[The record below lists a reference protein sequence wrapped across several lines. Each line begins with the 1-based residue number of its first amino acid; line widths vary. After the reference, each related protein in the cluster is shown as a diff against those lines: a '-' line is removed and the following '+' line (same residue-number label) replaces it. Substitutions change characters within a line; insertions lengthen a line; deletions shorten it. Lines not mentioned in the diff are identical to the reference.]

1 MNAPENL
8 PNGVPVGDVV
18 GASIPQLAS
27 GEKVQGR
34 ADYTDDLTR
43 PGMLHGAVLG
53 SIYFGDWLK
62 DTLNSKLKW
71 VQVPPKAAVV
81 RLQLPSKR
89 ADITLIDQ
97 EG

>member
-1 MNAPENL
+1 MLA
-8 PNGVPVGDVV
+8 VV
-18 GASIPQLAS
+18 A
-27 GEKVQGR
+27 
-34 ADYTDDLTR
+34 
-43 PGMLHGAVLG
+43 AVLG

-71 VQVPPKAAVV
+71 VQVPPKAAVG